1 MTSGFFQVNN
11 LFSDSL
17 LVRRFQV
24 ITVQNCLRR
33 SNLIDTE
40 VPVKL
45 LGISYHWALIGA
57 LAAGTLL
64 MTFEMITYW
73 SLREGL
79 EAAKWYIVLG
89 ILRDIVFMLV
99 AVEVLLWY
107 RNSITAVSR
116 KVSQV

>member
-1 MTSGFFQVNN
+1 M
-11 LFSDSL
+11 
-17 LVRRFQV
+17 
-24 ITVQNCLRR
+24 
-33 SNLIDTE
+33 IDTE

-79 EAAKWYIVLG
+79 LESKIFDNIPGMNFVRQFQG
-89 ILRDIVFMLV
+89 INALRRLKN
-99 AVEVLLWY
+99 A
-107 RNSITAVSR
+107 RRKITEE
-116 KVSQV
+116 